1 METYKKII
9 SSVSIVLKEFGF
21 NRKKEN
27 FILKK
32 NNNIGI
38 VNFQKSRD
46 STASTILFTINIG
59 VYIHS
64 LSMFNNMDMD
74 NDPVID
80 GCQWKERIN
89 PLNESWWKIDE
100 KIDIEKVT
108 NEVINVLKTVAIPN
122 IEKNI
127 VDENL
132 EKRWQSGLSGGLS
145 EQQRQLYLIALLKAN
160 NRDGWKHLLEHLL
173 NYSKGKSFE
182 LNIKENIEKLG

>member
-27 FILKK
+27 FILKN

-80 GCQWKERIN
+80 GCQRKERIN

-100 KIDIEKVT
+100 K
-108 NEVINVLKTVAIPN
+108 
-122 IEKNI
+122 
-127 VDENL
+127 
-132 EKRWQSGLSGGLS
+132 
-145 EQQRQLYLIALLKAN
+145 
-160 NRDGWKHLLEHLL
+160 
-173 NYSKGKSFE
+173 
-182 LNIKENIEKLG
+182 

>member
-1 METYKKII
+1 
-9 SSVSIVLKEFGF
+9 
-21 NRKKEN
+21 
-27 FILKK
+27 
-32 NNNIGI
+32 
-38 VNFQKSRD
+38 
-46 STASTILFTINIG
+46 
-59 VYIHS
+59 
-64 LSMFNNMDMD
+64 
-74 NDPVID
+74 
-80 GCQWKERIN
+80 
-89 PLNESWWKIDE
+89 
-100 KIDIEKVT
+100 VT

-122 IEKNI
+122 IEKYI

>member
-27 FILKK
+27 FILKN

-80 GCQWKERIN
+80 GCQRKERIN

-122 IEKNI
+122 IEKYI